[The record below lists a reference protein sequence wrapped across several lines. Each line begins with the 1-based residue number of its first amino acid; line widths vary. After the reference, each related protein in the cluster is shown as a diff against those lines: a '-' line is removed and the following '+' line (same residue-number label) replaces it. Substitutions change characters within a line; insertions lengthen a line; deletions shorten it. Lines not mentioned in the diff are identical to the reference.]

1 MARLDRIRYTPH
13 SLDVSD
19 QEELRWRTSS
29 HVVKGDR
36 ETRAIDGVPVLY
48 WESGE
53 PWAEANL
60 YFADKA
66 ELILSG
72 QLKIGTLEA
81 VATALLAYMKFL
93 ETDDELQWHKFPK
106 AKADRP
112 TTRFRGELIRAR
124 DKGEIASSTATARMA
139 GVLRWYR
146 WVKAQGLLATDWPLW
161 ADKLVGVRIT
171 DAFGFERSLS
181 VTSSELS
188 IPNKKRNNVKLE
200 DGLLP
205 VSLEERDQIL
215 DLAARHSSLEF
226 SLMLRLGFLTGM
238 RIGSICDLKLATLD
252 NAHRLAETP
261 LVHYLSIGPGVRAA
275 PVRTKHDVTGRV
287 IIPSDLL
294 QDLRDYVRSER
305 RLTREAQATKD
316 HKGLV
321 FLTRYGTPYGTKK
334 AGKSPST
341 NVDMLRLRRAALAE
355 GVNLAGFYF
364 HRSRATF
371 ATSIAEA
378 ALRMPDSSL
387 RWSDIIALIRDL
399 LLHKDEVT
407 SMRYITFVKEQK
419 TKAYWA
425 NEFTRFFFGAKQE
438 RTGRE
443 DA

>member
-29 HVVKGDR
+29 HVVKADR

-139 GVLRWYR
+139 GVLRRYR

-205 VSLEERDQIL
+205 VSLEER
-215 DLAARHSSLEF
+215 
-226 SLMLRLGFLTGM
+226 
-238 RIGSICDLKLATLD
+238 
-252 NAHRLAETP
+252 
-261 LVHYLSIGPGVRAA
+261 
-275 PVRTKHDVTGRV
+275 
-287 IIPSDLL
+287 
-294 QDLRDYVRSER
+294 
-305 RLTREAQATKD
+305 
-316 HKGLV
+316 
-321 FLTRYGTPYGTKK
+321 
-334 AGKSPST
+334 
-341 NVDMLRLRRAALAE
+341 
-355 GVNLAGFYF
+355 
-364 HRSRATF
+364 
-371 ATSIAEA
+371 
-378 ALRMPDSSL
+378 
-387 RWSDIIALIRDL
+387 
-399 LLHKDEVT
+399 
-407 SMRYITFVKEQK
+407 
-419 TKAYWA
+419 
-425 NEFTRFFFGAKQE
+425 
-438 RTGRE
+438 
-443 DA
+443 